1 MFAIGLATPIVP
13 LYASS
18 LGASWTEIG
27 LLGTSWGV
35 TLMLLGIISGGLSD
49 RFGRKPLLVASGV
62 LSVFAASLYLV
73 SSNVPEVILIRILE
87 AAAWA
92 LFWPTVEASATEI
105 VEPRVAGRAMGMATA
120 SYGIAFATSSLA
132 GGYITSATGY
142 SGTFSVYMAL
152 SLISTLAAIFLLQGS
167 PPRELAV
174 VDKAHVKFDLACLR
188 SPKVLLAYFLG
199 GAYTFGFGTIVTLF
213 SVFAKN
219 LSVTVFLIGLLFGC
233 FWLGRIVGS
242 FVGGRFS
249 DKFGREPVVVVA
261 MGGSALGFTLVAFSN
276 GIELLFGGIILL
288 GFSIGAIFPAV
299 VALISD
305 NVPQSVR
312 GYAMGTFE
320 AACAA
325 GFMLAA
331 TVGGLISDLY
341 SPRTPYILA
350 AVVSLASLI
359 RFVMKRRRPIAVGS
373 EDVRV
378 LG

>member
-1 MFAIGLATPIVP
+1 M
-13 LYASS
+13 
-18 LGASWTEIG
+18 
-27 LLGTSWGV
+27 GTSWGV
-35 TLMLLGIISGGLSD
+35 TLMLLGMITGRLSD
-49 RFGRKPLLVASGV
+49 RYGRKPLLVASGV
-62 LSVFAASLYLV
+62 LSVVAAFLYLV
-73 SSNVPEVILIRILE
+73 SSNVLEVILIRILE

-92 LFWPTVEASATEI
+92 LFWPTVEALATEI

-132 GGYITSATGY
+132 GGYITGASGY
-142 SGTFSVYMAL
+142 SGTFTVYLAL
-152 SLISTLAAIFLLQGS
+152 AVISTVAAIFLLRGS
-167 PPRELAV
+167 RPQRPANTAQ
-174 VDKAHVKFDLACLR
+174 KAHIKADQASMR
-188 SPKVLLAYFLG
+188 SPTVLLAYFLG
-199 GAYTFGFGTIVTLF
+199 GAYTFGFGTVITLF

-219 LSVTVFLIGLLFGC
+219 LSVTVFLIGALFGC

-249 DKFGREPVVVVA
+249 DKYGRKSVVVVA
-261 MGGSALGFTLVAFSN
+261 MASSALGFMLVALST
-276 GIELLFGGIILL
+276 GIELLFGGIIIL

-305 NVPQSVR
+305 NIHQSVR

-331 TVGGLISDLY
+331 TVGGLVSDLY
-341 SPRTPYILA
+341 SPRAPYVLA

-359 RFVMKRRRPIAVGS
+359 PFVMKRTKPAAAGS
-373 EDVRV
+373 EVVRIV
-378 LG
+378 G